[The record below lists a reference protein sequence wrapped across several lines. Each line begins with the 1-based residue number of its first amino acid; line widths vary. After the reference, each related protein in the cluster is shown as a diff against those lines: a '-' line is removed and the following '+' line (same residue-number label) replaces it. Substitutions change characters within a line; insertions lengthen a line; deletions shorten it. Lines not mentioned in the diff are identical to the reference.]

1 MYGRNIVAL
10 PGNQAETEK
19 TNISLQHLE
28 EPVYS
33 TIQRIRY
40 TDPRIGF
47 SLRSDNLL
55 LLLSDYVPIPF
66 WGTLFYCGNTKTEI
80 ILEL

>member
-1 MYGRNIVAL
+1 VAL

-33 TIQRIRY
+33 TIIPTQLSIEY
-40 TDPRIGF
+40 GVPR
-47 SLRSDNLL
+47 
-55 LLLSDYVPIPF
+55 
-66 WGTLFYCGNTKTEI
+66 THTERVVEGGHKDEI
-80 ILEL
+80 EEMIKQ